1 MSEPEPL
8 DAEKAPA
15 EKTSTE
21 KVSAQNVLND
31 LPLSVKLEALLFVAA
46 EPATINQLVTV
57 LDVAPSVIERGLNEL
72 DASLSSRGLRLQR
85 HAGRVQLTT
94 APQLAELVERFLGLE
109 ATTHLSR
116 AALETLAIIA
126 YQQPVTRPHID
137 SIRGVNSDS
146 MLKSLLHKG
155 LILESGRADGPG
167 RPILYSTTPEFLQ
180 HFGLNSILEM
190 PPLAQA
196 EEEGEDHDEMLKG

>member
-1 MSEPEPL
+1 MSDSEQIPEQNI
-8 DAEKAPA
+8 E
-15 EKTSTE
+15 TE
-21 KVSAQNVLND
+21 

-46 EPATINQLVTV
+46 EPVPTAQLATA
-57 LDVAPSVIERGLNEL
+57 LDVSTSVVERGLNEL
-72 DASLSSRGLRLQR
+72 DASLQSRGLRLQR

-94 APQLAELVERFLGLE
+94 APQLAELIERFLGLE
-109 ATTHLSR
+109 ATSHLSR

-126 YQQPVTRPHID
+126 YQQPVTRPQID

-146 MLKSLLHKG
+146 MMKSLLSKN

-190 PPLAQA
+190 PPLARP
-196 EEEGEDHDEMLKG
+196 EEDGDNHDEMLKG

>member
-1 MSEPEPL
+1 MSESEPL
-8 DAEKAPA
+8 
-15 EKTSTE
+15 TE
-21 KVSAQNVLND
+21 KNLETE
-31 LPLSVKLEALLFVAA
+31 LPLSVKLEVLLFVAA
-46 EPATINQLVTV
+46 EPVATAQLAAA
-57 LDVAPSVIERGLNEL
+57 LDVAASVVERGLNEL

-94 APQLAELVERFLGLE
+94 APQLAELIERFLGLE
-109 ATTHLSR
+109 ATSHLSR

-126 YQQPVTRPHID
+126 YQQPVTRPQID

-146 MLKSLLHKG
+146 MMKSLLGKN

-190 PPLAQA
+190 PPLAKQG
-196 EEEGEDHDEMLKG
+196 EEGDNHDEMLKG

>member
-1 MSEPEPL
+1 MSNSQPPSE
-8 DAEKAPA
+8 
-15 EKTSTE
+15 
-21 KVSAQNVLND
+21 QNID
-31 LPLSVKLEALLFVAA
+31 IELPLSTKLEAMLFVAG
-46 EPATINQLVTV
+46 EPVTTSQLATA
-57 LDVAPSVIERGLNEL
+57 LDVASSVVERGLNEL
-72 DASLSSRGLRLQR
+72 GAALSTRGLRLQR

-94 APQLAELVERFLGLE
+94 APQLAELIERFLGLE
-109 ATTHLSR
+109 ATSHLSR

-126 YQQPVTRPHID
+126 YQQPVTRPQID

-146 MLKSLLHKG
+146 MMKSLLHKG

-190 PPLAQA
+190 PSLAKP
-196 EEEGEDHDEMLKG
+196 EEAADTHDEMLKG

>member
-1 MSEPEPL
+1 MNEYHWSNYSMGDLNASVAQNSEIEL
-8 DAEKAPA
+8 
-15 EKTSTE
+15 SL
-21 KVSAQNVLND
+21 SAQ
-31 LPLSVKLEALLFVAA
+31 LEALLFVSGEPVATAQLAA
-46 EPATINQLVTV
+46 A
-57 LDVAPSVIERGLNEL
+57 LDVAPSVVERGLNEL
-72 DASLSSRGLRLQR
+72 DASLAGRGLRLQR

-126 YQQPVTRPHID
+126 YQQPVTRPQID
-137 SIRGVNSDS
+137 SIRGVNSES
-146 MLKSLLHKG
+146 MLKSLLHKN

-190 PPLAQA
+190 PPLAKP
-196 EEEGEDHDEMLKG
+196 EEDEPKQDELLKG

>member
-1 MSEPEPL
+1 MSDPEPIP
-8 DAEKAPA
+8 DEN
-15 EKTSTE
+15 SDI
-21 KVSAQNVLND
+21 D
-31 LPLSVKLEALLFVAA
+31 LPLFVKIEAMLFVAA
-46 EPATINQLVTV
+46 EPVTTVQLATA
-57 LDVAPSVIERGLNEL
+57 LDVSPSVVERGLNEL
-72 DASLSSRGLRLQR
+72 ESSLTTRGLRLQR
-85 HAGRVQLTT
+85 HAGRFQLTT
-94 APQLAELVERFLGLE
+94 APQLSELIERFLGLE

-126 YQQPVTRPHID
+126 YQQPVTRPQID

-146 MLKSLLHKG
+146 MMKSLLSKG

-190 PPLAQA
+190 PPLARP
-196 EEEGEDHDEMLKG
+196 EEERETHDEMLKG

>member
-1 MSEPEPL
+1 MSNSQPSSEQINE
-8 DAEKAPA
+8 
-15 EKTSTE
+15 S
-21 KVSAQNVLND
+21 D
-31 LPLSVKLEALLFVAA
+31 LPLAVKLEAMLFVAA
-46 EPATINQLVTV
+46 EPVTTAQLATA

-72 DASLSSRGLRLQR
+72 DVSLSARGLRLQR

-94 APQLAELVERFLGLE
+94 APELAELIERFLGLE
-109 ATTHLSR
+109 STTHLSR

-126 YQQPVTRPHID
+126 YQQPVTRPQID

-146 MLKSLLHKG
+146 MMKSLLHKG
-155 LILESGRADGPG
+155 LILESGRAEGPG

-190 PPLAQA
+190 PPLAKH
-196 EEEGEDHDEMLKG
+196 EEEGDNHDEMLKG

>member
-1 MSEPEPL
+1 MSDFEAPE
-8 DAEKAPA
+8 AQINE
-15 EKTSTE
+15 TE
-21 KVSAQNVLND
+21 
-31 LPLSVKLEALLFVAA
+31 LPLSVQLEALLFVAA
-46 EPATINQLVTV
+46 EPVPTALLAAA
-57 LDVAPSVIERGLNEL
+57 LDISASVVERALNEL
-72 DASLSSRGLRLQR
+72 DAQLSSRGLRLQR

-94 APQLAELVERFLGLE
+94 APQLADLIERFLGLE

-126 YQQPVTRPHID
+126 YQQPVTRPQID
-137 SIRGVNSDS
+137 AIRGVNSDS
-146 MLKSLLHKG
+146 MMKSLLNKG

-190 PPLAQA
+190 PPLAKP
-196 EEEGEDHDEMLKG
+196 EEESETHDEMLKG